1 MSFTP
6 ALSLFIFIFLF
17 ILFILFFILYIN
29 MILLFFNYLLSFLWF
44 IYIRVFCF
52 LHNINSPRI
61 KLKKKKKLK

>member
-1 MSFTP
+1 
-6 ALSLFIFIFLF
+6 
-17 ILFILFFILYIN
+17 

-61 KLKKKKKLK
+61 KLKKKKNLNRTHDVKLDNN